1 LKKQGF
7 LLVISMMCMAL
18 FTGCSG
24 NADAMP
30 APTTT
35 TSPAATTPA
44 ATTSPTT
51 SAMPSPA
58 AAVGD
63 MVEGVTEG
71 ITSGMGMNTGTDAGV
86 NTVADAKRVSDRVED
101 EVEKLSEVDEA
112 EAVVAGSIA
121 LVGISYDTQYQGG
134 LTQRLEDMVKERV
147 EMIDKAITAVH
158 VTDDKEAVMEIK
170 KLNEELD
177 DGKITFEQLQ
187 TRVLDIGSTIT
198 GGGSPQVNQPQSSTG
213 T

>member
-1 LKKQGF
+1 MKKQGF
-7 LLVISMMCMAL
+7 LLVISMLCMAL

-30 APTTT
+30 TPTTT
-35 TSPAATTPA
+35 TAPAATVPMT
-44 ATTSPTT
+44 TTSPTAST
-51 SAMPSPA
+51 MPSPA
-58 AAVGD
+58 GAVGE
-63 MVEGVTEG
+63 MVGEVKD
-71 ITSGMGMNTGTDAGV
+71 SLMPDMNTGMDAGV
-86 NTVADAKRVSDRVED
+86 NTVSDAKRVSDRVED

-158 VTDDKEAVMEIK
+158 VTDDKDTAAKIK
-170 KLNEELD
+170 QLQEELD

-187 TRVLDIGSTIT
+187 TRVLDIGSSIT
-198 GGGSPQVNQPQSSTG
+198 GGGTPRVNQPQTSTG

>member
-1 LKKQGF
+1 MKKQGL

-18 FTGCSG
+18 FTSCSG

-30 APTTT
+30 TPTAT
-35 TSPAATTPA
+35 TSPAATAPA
-44 ATTSPTT
+44 ATTSPTA

-63 MVEGVTEG
+63 MVGDVAESLTP
-71 ITSGMGMNTGTDAGV
+71 GMSTGKDAGV
-86 NTVADAKRVSDRVED
+86 NTVSDAKRVSDRVED

-121 LVGISYDTQYQGG
+121 LVGVSYDKQYQGG
-134 LTQRLEDMVKERV
+134 MTQRLEDMVKERV

-158 VTDDKEAVMEIK
+158 VTDDENLMMKIRQ
-170 KLNEELD
+170 LGEELD
-177 DGKITFEQLQ
+177 GGNITFEQLQ

-198 GGGSPQVNQPQSSTG
+198 GGGTPRVNQPQTSTG